1 VEGRFLHTHS
11 AEKSAVDYLLPFG
24 KETFELILWDY
35 VVTWPERK
43 DEWMDK

>member
-1 VEGRFLHTHS
+1 VEGRFLQTHS

-24 KETFELILWDY
+24 KETVELILWDY